1 MMLSTLMIISG
12 VMLPENLLGYYDA
25 NYLIE
30 K

>member
-1 MMLSTLMIISG
+1 MMLSALMIISG

>member
-1 MMLSTLMIISG
+1 MMLSALMIISG
-12 VMLPENLLGYYDA
+12 VMLPENLLAYYDA